1 MNNSAQ
7 WASYHN
13 LQPGDV
19 IKSPKSLANMIQ
31 HYSLFWGYDG
41 HGQAWVIENVVGH
54 GVIYNRMDHFMSR
67 VGTINSIQPFR
78 GTEWARQQVIK
89 RAAQRVG
96 WKYDALSYNCEHF
109 VNDTRNFVKASKQAN
124 TVKGVLAGLTVVCVI
139 AALARRA

>member
-1 MNNSAQ
+1 MNKSAQ

-31 HYSLFWGYDG
+31 HYSLFWGYDAQG
-41 HGQAWVIENVVGH
+41 HAWVVENVVGH
-54 GVIYNRMDHFMSR
+54 GVIFNRMDLFMWR

-78 GTEWARQQVIK
+78 GTEWARQQVID

-96 WKYDALSYNCEHF
+96 WKYDALNYNCEHF
-109 VNDTRNFVKASKQAN
+109 VNDVLHGESKSQQADN
-124 TVKGVLAGLTVVCVI
+124 ARGVLGSLFTIALVAVI
-139 AALARRA
+139 LRAA